1 MFEQRNSEQY
11 SPNPPSYNPIGSTVN
26 VWVEGVNGDK
36 DYNRIIFEV
45 SDPKLLQL
53 PKIIENEPYNKLK
66 VIGKGT
72 VEVTYYPK
80 YNLSLRKSFSLN
92 LG

>member
-1 MFEQRNSEQY
+1 MN
-11 SPNPPSYNPIGSTVN
+11 NPLGSIIN

-45 SDPKLLQL
+45 SDPELLQL
-53 PKIIENEPYNKLK
+53 PKIIKNDPNNELK
-66 VIGKGT
+66 VIGKGR
-72 VEVTYYPK
+72 VEVIYYPK
-80 YNLSLRKSFSLN
+80 FNPTLKKSFRLN